1 MTPRVAHARVVNPVS
16 DALGAHP
23 VRTVLLGI
31 ALVSLGVWI
40 FTKLRRSDM
49 DDPYADPLGTDYP
62 PIYPVEALAP
72 VPVEE
77 AA

>member
-1 MTPRVAHARVVNPVS
+1 MTPRVAYAQSGNLVG
-16 DALGAHP
+16 DALRAHP
-23 VRTVLLGI
+23 IRTVLLGV
-31 ALVSLGVWI
+31 ALVSLGAWI

>member
-1 MTPRVAHARVVNPVS
+1 MTPRVACAQSGNLVG
-16 DALGAHP
+16 DALRAHP
-23 VRTVLLGI
+23 IRTVLLGI
-31 ALVSLGVWI
+31 ALVSLGVWL